1 MSLDGIVDWLSTEGK
16 NAILIAGIVFA
27 IVLGFRRQFI
37 GAIGTFLV
45 LIVAYAFVAKPE
57 LFGTISE
64 FITSKM
70 NLGGK

>member
-1 MSLDGIVDWLSTEGK
+1 MSLGGFVDWLSEEGK
-16 NAILIAGIVFA
+16 NAIFIAGIVFA
-27 IVLGFRRQFI
+27 IVLAFRRQFI

-64 FITSKM
+64 FITSKL

>member
-1 MSLDGIVDWLSTEGK
+1 MSLGGLVDWLSEEGK
-16 NAILIAGIVFA
+16 HAIFIAGIVFA
-27 IVLGFRRQFI
+27 IVLAFRRQFI

-45 LIVAYAFVAKPE
+45 LLVAYAFVAKPE

-64 FITSKM
+64 FITSKL

>member
-16 NAILIAGIVFA
+16 NAIFIAGIVFA
-27 IVLGFRRQFI
+27 IVLVFRRQFI

-45 LIVAYAFVAKPE
+45 LLVAYAFVAKPE